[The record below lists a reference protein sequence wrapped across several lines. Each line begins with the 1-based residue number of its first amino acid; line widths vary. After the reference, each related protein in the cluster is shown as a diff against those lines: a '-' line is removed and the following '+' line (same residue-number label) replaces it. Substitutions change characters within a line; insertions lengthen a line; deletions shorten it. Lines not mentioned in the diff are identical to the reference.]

1 MGPLVV
7 WGHVNTGNGN
17 GVWRKVILAALL
29 PTAGFLV
36 GYGDLKSD
44 VKHVEQRMA
53 EEIPRAAQTHDAIE
67 ARTDQKISQVERLI
81 LIQLQEINAR
91 LARLERRP

>member
-1 MGPLVV
+1 MSGPTV
-7 WGHVNTGNGN
+7 NGN
-17 GVWRKVILAALL
+17 GIWRKAFAACLI

-36 GYGDLKSD
+36 GYGVLKSD
-44 VKHVEQRMA
+44 VRHVEQRMA
-53 EEIPRAAQTHDAIE
+53 EEIPRAAQTHADIE
-67 ARTDQKISQVERLI
+67 ARTDQKIEQLERLI